1 MKTISFSTAQFVT
14 IDYELAPTIYR
25 VLASV
30 IDYAA
35 LLIYTFIMGM
45 IISMNAFD
53 LELKGITILGILL
66 IYLPY
71 MFYSPIL
78 EYLTNGRSLGK
89 LALGIR
95 VVKADGEPAGLR
107 EYFIRWI
114 FRVID
119 IWIGGLGFLAIL
131 LSSTSERR
139 QRLGD
144 VMADTVLIKIRD
156 NQRYSLQDILNIKS
170 SDNHTVNY
178 PAVTRFSDEDMLFLK
193 NVILRVTKYP
203 NEDNK
208 KLAIDLANETSRLI
222 GLPEVPQK
230 KMEFLRTVLQDYVVL
245 TRS

>member
-25 VLASV
+25 VLASI

-35 LLIYTFIMGM
+35 LLIYTLIMGM
-45 IISMNAFD
+45 LISMNAFD
-53 LELKGITILGILL
+53 LELKGITIFGILL

-71 MFYSPIL
+71 MFYSPII
-78 EYLTNGRSLGK
+78 EYITNGRSLGK

-222 GLPEVPQK
+222 GLQEVPQK

>member
-25 VLASV
+25 VLASI
-30 IDYAA
+30 IDYSA
-35 LLIYTFIMGM
+35 LLIYTLIMGM
-45 IISMNAFD
+45 LISMNAFE
-53 LELKGITILGILL
+53 LELKGITIFGILL

-71 MFYSPIL
+71 MFYSPII

-222 GLPEVPQK
+222 GLQEVPQK

>member
-35 LLIYTFIMGM
+35 LLIYTLIMGM

-53 LELKGITILGILL
+53 LQLKGITIFGILL

-71 MFYSPIL
+71 MFYSPII

>member
-25 VLASV
+25 VLASI

-35 LLIYTFIMGM
+35 LLIYTLIMGM
-45 IISMNAFD
+45 LISMNAFD
-53 LELKGITILGILL
+53 LELKGITIFGILL

-71 MFYSPIL
+71 MFYSPII
-78 EYLTNGRSLGK
+78 EYITNGRSLGK

-156 NQRYSLQDILNIKS
+156 NQRYSLQDVLNIKS

-178 PAVTRFSDEDMLFLK
+178 PTVTRFSDEDMLFLK

-222 GLPEVPQK
+222 GLQEVPQK

>member
-25 VLASV
+25 VLASI

-35 LLIYTFIMGM
+35 LLIYTLIMGM
-45 IISMNAFD
+45 LISMNAFE
-53 LELKGITILGILL
+53 LELKGITIFGILL

-71 MFYSPIL
+71 MFYSPII

-222 GLPEVPQK
+222 GLQEVPQK

>member
-35 LLIYTFIMGM
+35 LLIYTLIMGM
-45 IISMNAFD
+45 IISMNAFE
-53 LELKGITILGILL
+53 LEIKGITVLGILL

-71 MFYSPIL
+71 MFYSPII

>member
-35 LLIYTFIMGM
+35 LLIYTLIMGM
-45 IISMNAFD
+45 IISTNAFE
-53 LELKGITILGILL
+53 LELKGITVLGILL

-71 MFYSPIL
+71 MFYSPII

>member
-35 LLIYTFIMGM
+35 LLIYTLIMGM
-45 IISMNAFD
+45 LISMNAFD
-53 LELKGITILGILL
+53 LQLKGITIFGILL

-71 MFYSPIL
+71 MFYSPII

>member
-1 MKTISFSTAQFVT
+1 MKTIAFSTSQFVT

-25 VLASV
+25 VLASI

-35 LLIYTFIMGM
+35 LLLYIVIVSAIFKLKIFEWLIY
-45 IISMNAFD
+45 
-53 LELKGITILGILL
+53 GITLSELL
-66 IYLPY
+66 LVYLPY
-71 MFYSPIL
+71 MFYSPIM
-78 EYLTNGRSLGK
+78 EYLTNGCSLGK
-89 LALGIR
+89 YALGIR
-95 VVKADGEPAGLR
+95 VVKANGEPAGLR
-107 EYFIRWI
+107 EYFTRWI
-114 FRVID
+114 FRFVD

-144 VMADTVLIKIRD
+144 LIADTVLIKVRD
-156 NQRYSLQDILNIKS
+156 TQRYALQDILNIKS
-170 SDNHTVNY
+170 SDNHVVTY
-178 PAVTRFSDEDMLFLK
+178 PSVTRFSDEDMLFLK

-208 KLAIDLANETSRLI
+208 ILAIDLAGETSRLI
-222 GLPEVPQK
+222 GLPEIPQK

>member
-71 MFYSPIL
+71 MFYSPIM

-107 EYFIRWI
+107 EFFIRWI

>member
-35 LLIYTFIMGM
+35 LLIYTLIMGM
-45 IISMNAFD
+45 IISTNAFE
-53 LELKGITILGILL
+53 LEIKGITVLGILL

-71 MFYSPIL
+71 MFYSPII

>member
-35 LLIYTFIMGM
+35 LLIYILIIGM
-45 IISMNAFD
+45 LISMNAFE
-53 LELKGITILGILL
+53 LELKGITIFGILL

-71 MFYSPIL
+71 MFYSPVI

>member
-35 LLIYTFIMGM
+35 LLIYTLIMGM

-53 LELKGITILGILL
+53 LQLKGITIFGILL

-71 MFYSPIL
+71 MFYSPII

-222 GLPEVPQK
+222 GLQEVPQK

>member
-1 MKTISFSTAQFVT
+1 MKTISFSTAQFVS

-25 VLASV
+25 VLASI

-35 LLIYTFIMGM
+35 LLIYTLIMGM
-45 IISMNAFD
+45 IISINPFEFEM
-53 LELKGITILGILL
+53 KGITVLDILL

-71 MFYSPIL
+71 MFYSPII